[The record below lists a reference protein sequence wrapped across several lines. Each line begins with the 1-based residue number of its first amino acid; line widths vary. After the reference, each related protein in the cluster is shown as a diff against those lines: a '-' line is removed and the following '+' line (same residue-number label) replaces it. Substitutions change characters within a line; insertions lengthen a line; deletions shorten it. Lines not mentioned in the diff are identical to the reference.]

1 MIVVHK
7 VDYAR
12 VMHHETLPAG
22 TARAAERV
30 LVIIP

>member
-22 TARAAERV
+22 TARATGQV